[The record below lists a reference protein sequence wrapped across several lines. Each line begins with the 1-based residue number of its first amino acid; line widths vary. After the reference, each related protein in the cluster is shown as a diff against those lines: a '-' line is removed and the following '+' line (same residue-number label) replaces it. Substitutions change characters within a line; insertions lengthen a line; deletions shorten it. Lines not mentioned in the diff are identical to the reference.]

1 MSQLFACRA
10 SPLFTHNICLTSC
23 RHAGHDRSQSIFC
36 KRSLDAHCQFHR
48 HTHTHTHSHTHTH
61 THTHTRTHTHTHTHT
76 HFILH
81 QARVVDIIK
90 VNPILV
96 DSVLSS
102 TRLRRRRDAAS
113 YYSTGAYM
121 FYATDAPSPAPTTQN
136 NDHLT
141 DNQGGT
147 SMVTAQVVGMILISL
162 CTFVSSR
169 VWYRRRRIAKRLRDK
184 RRQHGTRRR
193 SQLDAPCA
201 TEPYEWDEW
210 NGDVRAC
217 APSSSQGLSN
227 VRVSKKS
234 SWTSD
239 YISIDGRTSAE
250 ENTCVRLM
258 RICPAPSNRCVYA
271 CTCIGG
277 DRAWPFSIHIWTCL
291 ESWAAC
297 ISFCSEN

>member
-1 MSQLFACRA
+1 
-10 SPLFTHNICLTSC
+10 
-23 RHAGHDRSQSIFC
+23 
-36 KRSLDAHCQFHR
+36 
-48 HTHTHTHSHTHTH
+48 
-61 THTHTRTHTHTHTHT
+61 
-76 HFILH
+76 
-81 QARVVDIIK
+81 
-90 VNPILV
+90 
-96 DSVLSS
+96 
-102 TRLRRRRDAAS
+102 
-113 YYSTGAYM
+113 M

-147 SMVTAQVVGMILISL
+147 SLVTAQVVGMILISL

-184 RRQHGTRRR
+184 RRQHGTRRG
-193 SQLDAPCA
+193 SKLDAPCA

-250 ENTCVRLM
+250 ENTCVRPK
-258 RICPAPSNRCVYA
+258 RICPAPSNRRLVYA
-271 CTCIGG
+271 CVSPRTIESL
-277 DRAWPFSIHIWTCL
+277 RVRMHVHRWRPCL
-291 ESWAAC
+291 AVQYSYLDLLGELGC
-297 ISFCSEN
+297 MHFVL